1 MSTEAVTRPDGA
13 AGQHLSTAPG
23 GDSPGRE
30 EVGGR
35 WRLRRGGVVNIWQ
48 YANQTFDLSGGRAIF
63 QGTNGS
69 GKSRTLELL
78 LPLCL
83 DGDLRQIGSK
93 GFDTVSMKRLM
104 LDERESGGNRLGYA
118 WVELSRTARDGSERF
133 LTCGIGVKATAT
145 SNQISDSWRFVTE
158 RRVEHD
164 LRLIGSGEVPLSQ
177 PQLRDELGAECLH
190 DEQSFRARIAGT
202 VYGITPERYGDL
214 LHLQR
219 TLRNPDVGLR
229 VQEGQLEQILSD
241 ALPPLDSTLIQ
252 RLATSFEDLESIR
265 ENILRLTTADSA
277 LSSFLTTYA
286 DYALTV
292 LRTRAKASREAA
304 RQHDS
309 LHTTIDELAERY
321 RSELDERSE
330 NEELVG
336 ELEQRDRELD
346 SSLGALRQSPAY
358 TELQNLHDRRALVD
372 NERSAAEGALRT
384 AERHRDQ
391 EQRSASTV
399 LGMLERLSSDIDAA
413 EQHRRQADAGL
424 RASGLDGSLAPAIP
438 TMPPTEAT
446 VRWEVVRGTAD
457 SGSEW
462 LDVAR
467 HIPPQPD
474 TEELA
479 SRLREV
485 DEHAAAAVEAAR
497 ERGALT
503 LTLRQQAEETD
514 RQRAE
519 VSDAERQAE
528 AAKVTA
534 TEAAARRNQVRQ
546 DLYDTAVTWLD
557 RVRRWWHD
565 SALASEAPGTPPPPE
580 SPTPEQLTAD
590 RFAARGGRERMREW
604 AQPVLHRVRMR
615 ITELDRKLAETRSAV
630 SERDTELAELRSG
643 GERVPA
649 SPNRATPER
658 DPASG
663 EAFYRL
669 VDFAESLPE
678 SERAA
683 LEGALEAC
691 GLLNAWVT
699 ADGTATDAATADVV
713 ATPGERL
720 TAGSLADLLVPAA
733 EPDCCVPD
741 ARIEALLRS
750 VAVADT
756 AGTAVRTDGH
766 WRTGVLSGA
775 WRKETAE
782 YVGAGAR
789 NAARQQRITE
799 LEAEL
804 AELRAELGE
813 VERQRAASARHAESL
828 ERELESYP
836 DDDELFSAHARLSSA
851 VDDADEAQR
860 TANRSRQAHEQAEAR
875 WQAMRSELSRAAGR
889 AGLQPETEALQ
900 EANRAATDARR
911 ALETLRE
918 AVGSRCLGTLK
929 QLGTTVLHHDAT
941 VADRMAAESL
951 AEQHCANHAEQ
962 AAALAELTA
971 SVDDEGKRVAE
982 QVAELTREQE
992 QLRERLPEVR
1002 ERIAAAREEAGKLD
1016 EKLTAARARLS
1027 ERESES
1033 RAAASALRRAMEL
1046 PGLWAAAVAATE
1058 GELPESPDGVE
1069 EAATALLSTAV
1080 TRSSPGSTTAKAVH
1094 DKLHPL
1100 QQSLSGH
1107 FDVTTAEED
1116 EVLTVTVIGEEGP
1129 LPVAEAALRI
1139 SRRLVEQREYLNE
1152 QYRSIFADYLIRD
1165 LAERLRDQIA
1175 VARDLCDRM
1184 NRVLEG
1190 ARSSQG
1196 VHVQLDWQPATALSE
1211 DLRQAIEVVRKPF
1224 AERGEQE
1231 DALLRRVFTELIESQ
1246 RESVS
1251 GGYGEILAKALDYRD
1266 WYEFTVRVRDSGP
1279 DNRQRVRR
1287 LRQLSSGETRLVSYV
1302 TLFAAAASFYDAIES
1317 ASQQHDPL
1325 RLVLLDE
1332 AFERLDDPT
1341 VARMLGLLV
1350 DLDMDWMIT
1359 WPSGWGVSPK
1369 IPKMHIYDVLRP
1381 RSGHGIACTHT
1392 VWNGRG
1398 LERTEH

>member
-1 MSTEAVTRPDGA
+1 MSTEAVEYQEGT
-13 AGQHLSTAPG
+13 AGQRSSTASGGARLPG
-23 GDSPGRE
+23 GG
-30 EVGGR
+30 VGSR
-35 WRLRRGGVVNIWQ
+35 WSLRRGGVVNIWQ
-48 YANQTFDLSGGRAIF
+48 YANQEFDLSGGRAIF

-104 LDERESGGNRLGYA
+104 LDEREGGGNRVGYA
-118 WVELSRTARDGSERF
+118 WVELSRVEGDGSERF
-133 LTCGIGVKATAT
+133 LTCGIGVKAAAA

-158 RRVEHD
+158 RRVDHD
-164 LRLIGSGEVPLSQ
+164 LRLIGPGDVPLGQ
-177 PQLRDELGAECLH
+177 TQLRDELGAECLF
-190 DEQSFRARIAGT
+190 DEQAFRARIAGT

-219 TLRNPDVGLR
+219 TLRNPDVGLK

-241 ALPPLDSTLIQ
+241 ALPPLDSTLVQ

-277 LSSFLTTYA
+277 LGTFMTTYS
-286 DYALTV
+286 DYALAV
-292 LRTRAKASREAA
+292 LRARAKESREAA
-304 RQHDS
+304 GRYDS
-309 LHTTIDELAERY
+309 LRGTIEELTEQHRAK
-321 RSELDERSE
+321 LDERSE
-330 NEELVG
+330 SDERVT
-336 ELEQRDRELD
+336 ELERRDRELD
-346 SSLGALRQSPAY
+346 SSLQALRQSPAY

-372 NERSAAEGALRT
+372 NARSTAEDALRT

-391 EQRSASTV
+391 EQRSVSTV
-399 LGMLERLSSDIDAA
+399 LGMLERLGSDVAA
-413 EQHRRQADAGL
+413 ARQHRERAESL
-424 RASGLDGSLAPAIP
+424 LTASGLDGSLAPGVP

-446 VRWEVVRGTAD
+446 VRSEVVRGTAD
-457 SGSEW
+457 TGSEW
-462 LDVAR
+462 LSVER
-467 HIPPQPD
+467 HVPPQPD
-474 TEELA
+474 TEEFA
-479 SRLREV
+479 ARLREV
-485 DEHAAAAVEAAR
+485 DEHAERAVEAAR
-497 ERGALT
+497 QRGALT
-503 LTLRQQAEETD
+503 LTLHQRAVDTD

-519 VSDAERQAE
+519 VDDAERRAE

-546 DLYDTAVTWLD
+546 DLHDTALAWLD
-557 RVRRWWHD
+557 RLRGWWRD
-565 SALASEAPGTPPPPE
+565 GALTEEAADGPAPPD
-580 SPTPEQLTAD
+580 SPTLEQLVAD
-590 RFAARGGRERMREW
+590 RFAARGGRERTREW
-604 AQPVLHRVRMR
+604 AQPVLHRARMR
-615 ITELDRKLAETRSAV
+615 VTELDRTLAEIRSTVA
-630 SERDTELAELRSG
+630 ERDTELAELRSG
-643 GERVPA
+643 GERVPERP
-649 SPNRATPER
+649 SWATAER
-658 DPASG
+658 VTGSG

-678 SERAA
+678 TERAA
-683 LEGALEAC
+683 LEGALQAC

-699 ADGTATDAATADVV
+699 ADGTAVDADTADVL
-713 ATPGERL
+713 ATPAEPL
-720 TAGSLADLLVPAA
+720 PEHSLAELLVPAA
-733 EPDCCVPD
+733 ESDCPVS
-741 ARIEALLRS
+741 AERIGALLRS
-750 VAVADT
+750 VAVTSGGELSVSAT
-756 AGTAVRTDGH
+756 GH
-766 WRTGVLSGA
+766 WRSGVLSGA
-775 WRKETAE
+775 WRKTAAE

-789 NAARQQRITE
+789 RAARQQRIAQ

-804 AELRAELGE
+804 ARLRSELGDVERRRAE
-813 VERQRAASARHAESL
+813 ANRHANAL

-836 DDDELFSAHARLSSA
+836 DDDELFSAHARLASA
-851 VDDADEAQR
+851 IDDADEAQR
-860 TANRSRQAHEQAEAR
+860 EANRLRQDHEQAEER
-875 WQAMRSELSRAAGR
+875 WRATRSELVHAAGG
-889 AGLQPETEALQ
+889 AGLRPETEALR
-900 EANRAATDARR
+900 EANRAATDARQ
-911 ALETLRE
+911 ALETFRE
-918 AVGSRCLGTLK
+918 AIASRCLGTLE
-929 QLGTTVLHHDAT
+929 QLGNTLLHHDAT

-971 SVDDEGKRVAE
+971 SVGDEGRQVAE
-982 QVAELTREQE
+982 QVTELENEREG
-992 QLRERLPEVR
+992 LRERLPETR
-1002 ERIAAAREEAGKLD
+1002 ERASAAREAAGKLE
-1016 EKLTAARARLS
+1016 EKLNAARVRLT

-1033 RAAASALRRAMEL
+1033 RDAEAALRRALEL
-1046 PGLWAAAVAATE
+1046 PGLWAAAVEATD
-1058 GELPESPDGVE
+1058 GELPSRPGESEQAV
-1069 EAATALLSTAV
+1069 TALLSTTVA
-1080 TRSSPGSTTAKAVH
+1080 RSSPGSTTAKAVH

-1100 QQSLSGH
+1100 KQSLSGH
-1107 FDVTTAEED
+1107 FDVTTAED
-1116 EVLTVTVIGEEGP
+1116 EGVLTVTVIGEEGP

-1139 SRRLVEQREYLNE
+1139 NGRLVEQREYLNE

-1184 NRVLEG
+1184 NRVLDG

-1211 DLRQAIEVVRKPF
+1211 DMRQAIEVVRKPF
-1224 AERGEQE
+1224 ANREEQE
-1231 DALLRRVFTELIESQ
+1231 DALLRRVFTDLIESQ

-1251 GGYGEILAKALDYRD
+1251 GGYGEILARALDYRD
-1266 WYEFTVRVRDSGP
+1266 WYEFTVRVRDAGP
-1279 DNRQRVRR
+1279 DGQPRVRR

-1302 TLFAAAASFYDAIES
+1302 TLFAGAASFYDAIES
-1317 ASQQHDPL
+1317 SGERHDPL

-1398 LERTEH
+1398 LERAEQ